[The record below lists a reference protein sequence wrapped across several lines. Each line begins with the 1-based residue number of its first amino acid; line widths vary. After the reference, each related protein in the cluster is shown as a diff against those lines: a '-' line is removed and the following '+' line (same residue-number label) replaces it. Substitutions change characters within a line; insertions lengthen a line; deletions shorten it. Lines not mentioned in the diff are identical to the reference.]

1 MTDDHESLRLL
12 IGGYLLGGLDDA
24 DQDRLDAHL
33 LDCAECRAEL
43 ARLGPVPDL
52 LRRMPA
58 TVPAPVPPSPERI
71 DGLLRQVRAE
81 RSRSRRVA
89 RLGWAAAAAAVVAVA
104 AVGVP
109 ILVRE
114 DPAPRP
120 PIAQPAS
127 SAPVAADQLVTA
139 TFNPAGG
146 TATTGAATLTAR
158 TWGVSVAL
166 DMTGLPGDGP
176 FVLQVTN
183 ADGDVEQAC
192 IWGRTPSGRAK
203 VTGASSMQL
212 PTVRSVSIA
221 DRSGHVLATAPLV

>member
-1 MTDDHESLRLL
+1 VTDDHESLRLL
-12 IGGYLLGGLDDA
+12 LGGYLLGGLDDT

-33 LDCAECRAEL
+33 LDCAECRTEL

-58 TVPAPVPPSPERI
+58 TVPAPASPSPERI
-71 DGLLRQVRAE
+71 DGLLRQMRAE
-81 RSRSRRVA
+81 RSRSRRAA
-89 RLGWAAAAAAVVAVA
+89 RMRWAAAAAVVAVL
-104 AVGVP
+104 AVGTG
-109 ILVRE
+109 ILVRGTPE
-114 DPAPRP
+114 PRP

-127 SAPVAADQLVTA
+127 SAPAPADQLVTA

-146 TATTGAATLTAR
+146 TSTTGAATLTAR

-176 FVLQVTN
+176 FVLRVTN
-183 ADGDVEQAC
+183 ADGHVEQAC

-203 VTGASSMQL
+203 VTGASSMPL

-221 DRSGHVLATAPLV
+221 DRGGHVLATAPLR